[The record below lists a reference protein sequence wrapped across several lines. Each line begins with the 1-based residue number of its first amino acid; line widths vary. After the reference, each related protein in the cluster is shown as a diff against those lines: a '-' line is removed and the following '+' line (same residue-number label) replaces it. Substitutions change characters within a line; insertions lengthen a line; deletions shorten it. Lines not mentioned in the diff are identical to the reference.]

1 MKYSSLKSNKG
12 EYIEAPILIQPD
24 IFKDERGFF
33 LETFRESFLREIGI
47 PKLVQHNQSR
57 SKYGVL
63 RGLHYQIKHPQGKLV
78 RCTQGEIFDAIVD
91 LRVNSPTYKKNFTFK
106 LNRPDLML
114 WVPPGLA
121 HGFFTISDT
130 AEFEYKVTDYFYP
143 QYDRTLKWND
153 KEAAIAWPFYEY
165 WGYPQPKLSAKDE
178 RGLSFDDCQKY
189 DII

>member
-1 MKYSSLKSNKG
+1 MVGDFTFVQDNHSLST
-12 EYIEAPILIQPD
+12 E
-24 IFKDERGFF
+24 
-33 LETFRESFLREIGI
+33 
-47 PKLVQHNQSR
+47 
-57 SKYGVL
+57 GVL

-121 HGFFTISDT
+121 HGFFTVSDT
-130 AEFEYKVTDYFYP
+130 AEFEYKVTDYYYP

-189 DII
+189 DIIEV

>member
-1 MKYSSLKSNKG
+1 MKKTETSIDGAYV
-12 EYIEAPILIQPD
+12 IQVEKFGD
-24 IFKDERGFF
+24 DRGFF
-33 LETFRESFLREIGI
+33 METFNHKQFQEEVGDFTF
-47 PKLVQHNQSR
+47 VQDNHSL
-57 SKYGVL
+57 STGGVL

-121 HGFFTISDT
+121 HGFFTVSDT
-130 AEFEYKVTDYFYP
+130 AEFEYKVTDYYYP
-143 QYDRTLKWND
+143 QYDRTLMWND
-153 KEAAIAWPFYEY
+153 KEASIAWPFYEY

-189 DII
+189 DIIEV